1 MHVWYAGPFYT
12 FRDISDMGI
21 NYHKSGYA
29 FLFQAPFT
37 STETPIEYE
46 AQLSR
51 LAIGELGFGHGV
63 NLFSIP

>member
-1 MHVWYAGPFYT
+1 
-12 FRDISDMGI
+12 MGI

-29 FLFQAPFT
+29 FLLQTLFT

-51 LAIGELGFGHGV
+51 LAIGERGFGHGV